1 VQLLTTQKDPECPWY
16 FGRNTPQNLG
26 SLCGW
31 GFFPTWFEPALSCQG
46 RGRPWEVPSSPVS
59 TAEAPVGKL
68 GLAHLGNGGEWD
80 YSWAEARF
88 AQAEGS

>member
-1 VQLLTTQKDPECPWY
+1 
-16 FGRNTPQNLG
+16 
-26 SLCGW
+26 
-31 GFFPTWFEPALSCQG
+31 
-46 RGRPWEVPSSPVS
+46 VS